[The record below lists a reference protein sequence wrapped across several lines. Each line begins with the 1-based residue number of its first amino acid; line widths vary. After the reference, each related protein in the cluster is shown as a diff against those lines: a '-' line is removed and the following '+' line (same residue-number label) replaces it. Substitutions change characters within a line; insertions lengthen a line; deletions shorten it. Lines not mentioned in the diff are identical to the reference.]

1 MPAYWIARARINKP
15 TAYKLYTDIAG
26 DVIKKFGGHFL
37 ARGGDYKIVEGETI
51 YTRHVVAEFPS
62 MDDAVAC
69 HSSSAY
75 QDAAANRKNGGGD
88 VEIIIVN
95 GI

>member
-1 MPAYWIARARINKP
+1 
-15 TAYKLYTDIAG
+15 
-26 DVIKKFGGHFL
+26 
-37 ARGGDYKIVEGETI
+37 
-51 YTRHVVAEFPS
+51 

-69 HSSSAY
+69 HSSNAY